1 MKKMAASVLAWNDK
15 MMKKIFIKS
24 GLQIALTFGCF
35 LFVWACNQ
43 NSNPGINASTSTIG
57 YVLANGTNTT
67 IFNSAVV
74 KAGLDSVFNSPSI
87 FTLFVPN
94 NDACTQSGYSQD
106 VINAFTHDQAR
117 AWVLYQTYAGTALT
131 LESFIGKTEEK
142 LIMAD
147 GDSIFVTGDSN
158 RTYVNGFQMYNSEV
172 TATNGQMLALQNA
185 LSPPT
190 QNLAQIVSS
199 DTSLSFLNQAITLA
213 TPVPDSLSTLLSTG
227 GPFTFLAPDNDAFRN
242 LGFTSPTDLS
252 AVNPD
257 SLRSMILL
265 GLIPQRLFG
274 YDVADSS
281 TYKTVNDSTLVF
293 YYKGLANSVQVLGS
307 DTTSN
312 VISISAMAIN
322 GVLFKIDA
330 VLAP

>member
-1 MKKMAASVLAWNDK
+1 
-15 MMKKIFIKS
+15 MMKKILIKQS
-24 GLQIALTFGCF
+24 FHIALAFGS
-35 LFVWACNQ
+35 LVFVWACTQ
-43 NSNPGINASTSTIG
+43 DSNPGINASTSTIG
-57 YVLANGTNTT
+57 YVLANGTSTT

-74 KAGLDSVFNSPSI
+74 KAGLDTAFNSPSI

-94 NDACTQSGYSQD
+94 NDACNQSGYSQD
-106 VINAFTHDQAR
+106 VINAFTREQAR

-131 LESFIGKTEEK
+131 LESFIGKTEQK

-158 RTYVNGFQMYNSEV
+158 RTYVNGFLMYNAEV
-172 TATNGQMLALQNA
+172 TATNGQMLSLKNA
-185 LSPPT
+185 LKAPT

-199 DTSLSFLNQAITLA
+199 DTSLSFLEEAITLA
-213 TPVPDSLSTLLSTG
+213 TPVPDSLSTLLATG
-227 GPFTFLAPDNDAFRN
+227 GPYTFLAADNNAFRN

-265 GLIPQRLFG
+265 SLIPQRIFS

-293 YYKGLANSVQVLGS
+293 YIKGISNSVQVQGS
-307 DTTSN
+307 DSTSN
-312 VISISAMAIN
+312 VISISVMAIN

-330 VLAP
+330 LLGL